1 MFYTAR
7 RLVTKDRILAVIR
20 DLKFRQPLEE
30 VGLFTADEI
39 ESHTYNQLEIP
50 HGSFNKEIDA
60 RAADGEI

>member
-1 MFYTAR
+1 
-7 RLVTKDRILAVIR
+7 VIR